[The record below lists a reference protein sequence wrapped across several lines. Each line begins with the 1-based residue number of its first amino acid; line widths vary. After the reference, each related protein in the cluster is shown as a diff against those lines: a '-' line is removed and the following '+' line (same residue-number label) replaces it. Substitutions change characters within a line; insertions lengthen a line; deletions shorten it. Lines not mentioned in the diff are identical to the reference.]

1 MKVLVTGHNG
11 YVGKVLTKILS
22 ERKIDVVGCDINY
35 FPAAFDN
42 ELYDIQNLNT
52 DVRNISLEDLK
63 GIDGVI
69 HLAGL
74 SNDPLGE
81 LNPQL
86 THEINFI
93 SSVKL
98 AKLSKKAGVKRFL
111 FSSSCSTY
119 GKNSDIV
126 NENSNL
132 DPLTEYAKSKVSS
145 ENEILEMTN
154 ESFCPTILRN
164 ATVFGYSSSLRLD
177 LVVNNLT
184 ASAFVTGKVK
194 LLSDGTAWRPL
205 LHVEDMSRAFLKIIE
220 SPEDSV
226 KGEIFNVG
234 NNNDNYRVHEIA
246 EKVEEIVPNSEIEFS
261 NNSNKDSR
269 SYKVDFDKIK
279 NNLGY
284 KTIWSLEKGI
294 KQLHECFEKEKFTE
308 NDFSDR
314 KFYRLKQLNW
324 LIENNKLNKDL
335 VFK

>member
-22 ERKIDVVGCDINY
+22 EKKIDVVGCDINY

-52 DVRNISLEDLK
+52 DIRNISLEDLK

-145 ENEILEMTN
+145 ENEILE
-154 ESFCPTILRN
+154 
-164 ATVFGYSSSLRLD
+164 
-177 LVVNNLT
+177 
-184 ASAFVTGKVK
+184 
-194 LLSDGTAWRPL
+194 
-205 LHVEDMSRAFLKIIE
+205 AFLL
-220 SPEDSV
+220 ED
-226 KGEIFNVG
+226 
-234 NNNDNYRVHEIA
+234 
-246 EKVEEIVPNSEIEFS
+246 VP
-261 NNSNKDSR
+261 
-269 SYKVDFDKIK
+269 
-279 NNLGY
+279 
-284 KTIWSLEKGI
+284 
-294 KQLHECFEKEKFTE
+294 
-308 NDFSDR
+308 
-314 KFYRLKQLNW
+314 
-324 LIENNKLNKDL
+324 
-335 VFK
+335 